1 MTFQLSDMT
10 SLSIFSRCFV
20 LLVKFSY
27 WSKFHVVI
35 ITSPGVMSISF
46 YKGLTRNPEIGNTPV
61 WVLLNIW
68 RLGWVMDTRFGANI
82 SNRMLLNAAKLHGYS
97 FNRFWVIKG
106 KPSGM
111 VKLLP
116 PQIRVKQMYV
126 HGHAK

>member
-1 MTFQLSDMT
+1 MHLESDFQFAPNRTQIKKIAMTFQFSDMT

-61 WVLLNIW
+61 
-68 RLGWVMDTRFGANI
+68 
-82 SNRMLLNAAKLHGYS
+82 
-97 FNRFWVIKG
+97 
-106 KPSGM
+106 
-111 VKLLP
+111 
-116 PQIRVKQMYV
+116 
-126 HGHAK
+126 